1 MIRLFNVYYPTRT
14 IILLLCEAIVVGGSF
29 LLATT
34 IILGPDSYIALNYD
48 NGGLKIAGITGLT
61 LLISYYFDLY
71 EPQSISARWE
81 IYFRILLVLG
91 FLSILLSAI
100 TYLFPPVAIARYVMP
115 LGLTLL
121 TASLVAWR
129 SAYEW
134 VIGRPMFRERVYVLG
149 AGEFA
154 QNIVRTIRNRKDVGM
169 EVVGWDSSSS
179 VKTERRLAFTAA
191 LEALSGPKPRV
202 DRVVVAIEDR
212 REELPVRELLRL
224 RFDGVVIE
232 EAGALMERL
241 TGKLQLDQLRPSS
254 FIYAEGFRLKASQQM
269 VRRVVS
275 TIAAAIGLLTF
286 LPFFPLVILLIRLSS
301 PGPIFF
307 RQTRVGLRGRDF
319 TVLKFRT
326 MCQDAEATGA
336 KWATKNDPRVTRFG
350 GFMRKTR
357 IDEIPQLWNVL
368 RGDMGFV
375 GPRPERP
382 EFVPLLSAE
391 MPYYHLRHMI
401 RPGLTGWAQVR
412 YGYGATIEESRQ
424 KLEFDLY
431 YLKHMSLGLD
441 LLIMFE
447 TIKTIIRRRG
457 AQ

>member
-1 MIRLFNVYYPTRT
+1 MIRLFNVYYPTRA
-14 IILLLCEAIVVGGSF
+14 IVLLLCEALIVGGSF
-29 LLATT
+29 LLATI
-34 IILGPDSYIALNYD
+34 IILGPDTYIALNYQD
-48 NGGLKIAGITGLT
+48 GALKIAGVTGLT
-61 LLISYYFDLY
+61 LLCSYYFDLY

-91 FLSILLSAI
+91 FLSMLLSGI
-100 TYLFPPVAIARYVMP
+100 TYVFPDVAIARYVMP

-134 VIGRPMFRERVYVLG
+134 VIGQPMFRERVYVLG
-149 AGEFA
+149 AGESA
-154 QNIVRTIRNRKDVGM
+154 QNIVRMIRTRKDVGM
-169 EVVGWDSSSS
+169 EVIGSGAASLD
-179 VKTERRLAFTAA
+179 KTERREAFTAA
-191 LEALSGPKPRV
+191 LQSLTGPKPQV
-202 DRVVVAIEDR
+202 DRVIVAIEDR

-241 TGKLQLDQLRPSS
+241 TGKLQLDQLHPSS
-254 FIYAEGFRLKASQQM
+254 FIYATGFRLKPSQQIT
-269 VRRVVS
+269 RRIVS
-275 TIAAAIGLLTF
+275 TLAAAIGLLLF
-286 LPFFPLVILLIRLSS
+286 LPFFPIVVLCVRISS

-307 RQTRVGLRGRDF
+307 RQTRVGLRGRNF

-326 MCQDAEATGA
+326 MRRDAEAGGA
-336 KWATKNDPRVTRFG
+336 KWATKNDPRITRVGMFL
-350 GFMRKTR
+350 RKCR

-382 EFVPLLSAE
+382 EFVPLLSSE

-412 YGYGATIEESRQ
+412 YGYGSTIEESRH

-447 TIKTIIRRRG
+447 TIKTIVRRRG